1 MKNRGLHKKYE
12 IFLAKDGKRLSHNE
26 TAKWVKPVTKL
37 PKNFSRLMVMTTL
50 ATLGF
55 GSFFSVL
62 YVFLKRVKVIFSVV
76 ITSISQTKVFGS
88 VLYKMEFAK

>member
-1 MKNRGLHKKYE
+1 
-12 IFLAKDGKRLSHNE
+12 
-26 TAKWVKPVTKL
+26 
-37 PKNFSRLMVMTTL
+37 MVMTTL